1 VLKSSE
7 SNHEYFEEL
16 CALWIL
22 GQISQEEYEALL
34 PHLRSCASCRT
45 SHFEF
50 AEILH
55 EHLPLLDPQKELFAD
70 SPNIA
75 FHDSSYK
82 QRFLQRA
89 QEQGIEFTNPALTE
103 APGGQRSSAANSSR
117 HWVGKLFWPPSV
129 PVYASLLLLA
139 LGLAIGFA
147 GQKMRQRRVL
157 AGSAVEMVRL
167 REEIARL
174 HLRTTELLKSHQ
186 PSEAQDR
193 LSGPTKALSQD
204 NSGELAAL
212 RAKLSLA
219 LRSYEVES
227 TRSRF
232 LEEQQQKSLSEL
244 ASLREELAALK
255 NKGQNED
262 KLREIQSALRQ
273 ATDEVERLRRA
284 RNADA
289 AVLATQEAYIRE
301 LDQKLNAQG
310 DSLDRERELLTAGRD
325 IRDLMGARNLHIIDV
340 ADVDS
345 QGTKHPFGRVFYT
358 EGKSL
363 LFYAYDLEWKK
374 KSQERYSFQAWGQR
388 ESKSGSAQSLG
399 IFFVDDQTQNRW
411 ILKYDDP
418 SVLAEIDA
426 VFVTLEPKGGSQKPK
441 GQQLMYAYL
450 KANPNH
456 P

>member
-22 GQISQEEYEALL
+22 GQISQEEYEELL
-34 PHLRSCASCRT
+34 PHLRSCASCRAR
-45 SHFEF
+45 HFEF

-89 QEQGIEFTNPALTE
+89 QEHGIEFANLGLTA
-103 APGGQRSSAANSSR
+103 APGDRRGSALGHSR
-117 HWVGKLFWPPSV
+117 HWLGKLFWPPSV
-129 PVYASLLLLA
+129 RVYASLLLLA
-139 LGLAIGFA
+139 LGLVIGFT
-147 GQKMRQRRVL
+147 GQKIQQSRVL
-157 AGSAVEMVRL
+157 TGSAAETVRL
-167 REEIARL
+167 REEIVRL
-174 HLRTTELLKSHQ
+174 QLRITGLLESHQ
-186 PSEAQDR
+186 PPEAQDR
-193 LSGPTKALSQD
+193 LSAPNRIESQD
-204 NSGELAAL
+204 SGELAAL
-212 RAKLSLA
+212 RAKLSVA
-219 LRSYEVES
+219 RRSYEVES
-227 TRSRF
+227 IRSKF

-244 ASLREELAALK
+244 ASLRQELVALK
-255 NKGQNED
+255 GKEQNDD
-262 KLREIQSALRQ
+262 KLREMQSALRQ
-273 ATDEVERLRRA
+273 ATDDIEKLRRA

-289 AVLATQEAYIRE
+289 AVLSSQQAYIGE
-301 LDQKLNAQG
+301 LDQKLNTQG
-310 DSLDRERELLTAGRD
+310 DSLGRERELLTAGRD

-345 QGTKHPFGRVFYT
+345 QGTKRPFGRVFYT

-363 LFYAYDLEWKK
+363 IFYAYDLEWQKK
-374 KSQERYSFQAWGQR
+374 PQERYSFQAWGQR